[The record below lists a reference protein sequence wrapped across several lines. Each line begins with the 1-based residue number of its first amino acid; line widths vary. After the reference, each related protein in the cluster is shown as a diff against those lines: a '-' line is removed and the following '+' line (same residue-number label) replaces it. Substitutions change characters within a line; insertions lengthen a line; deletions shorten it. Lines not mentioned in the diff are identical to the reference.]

1 MAKIGLLSNFRNRN
15 ASDFFTNIV
24 NEENFLFVFIGR
36 TAPWD
41 DDEIVPDVQNTLL
54 EENEIWTDI
63 NGIKRIQPDDVTIA
77 FRRVDWSENKIF
89 DEYDNGVDLSN
100 KDFYAVTDE
109 NKVYKCISNNNRS
122 KSTVKPIHTTF
133 DVSSESDGYKW
144 KYMFSISESLLEKF
158 IAPEYAPLVVEEDV
172 IEFAE
177 PGTIDN
183 IKIENSGSGYK
194 ANASVEASTELP
206 VFIEGNGKQ
215 TASAAALLSTSDGRV
230 LTASV
235 LDGGSEYP
243 YAPES
248 RIPVAL
254 RQITDA
260 GIVQSAYGI
269 AATNALGQIDD
280 FELIIGGFGY
290 TNGEAKIV
298 QSSCRAYAET
308 NFDGEIIN
316 ADVFTGRQGSD
327 FTEATAIIVSDNGSA
342 PGKLRPQIS
351 PLKGHGADPQKEV
364 FAKYVMINLRLSGE
378 ESFIDLNDFRRI
390 GIIEDPYQFGES
402 LAFDGLDSDGD
413 QKRFDGLIGDTRY
426 RIVLDGSN
434 EGFQTNEVLYGESS
448 GARGNEL
455 TTFNDD
461 TIRVIVDRSLA
472 PDIDFES
479 GETVRGLSSGEV
491 GTISNI
497 IEPDIEPYS
506 GTILYIN
513 NSEPVVRELDLQLET
528 VTLVI
533 EY

>member
-15 ASDFFTNIV
+15 ASDFFTNVV

-54 EENEIWTDI
+54 EENQIWTDI
-63 NGIKRIQPDDVTIA
+63 NGIKRIQPNDVTIA
-77 FRRVDWSENKIF
+77 FRRIEWSPNRIF
-89 DEYDNGVDLSN
+89 DEYDDGEDLST
-100 KDFYAVTDE
+100 KDFYVVTDE

-122 KSTVKPIHTTF
+122 RSTVKPIHTTF
-133 DVSSESDGYKW
+133 DISSESDGYKW

-158 IAPEYAPLVVEEDV
+158 IAPEFAPLVIDEDV
-172 IEFAE
+172 VDFAE

-183 IKIENSGSGYK
+183 IKVEEPGSGYTPLL
-194 ANASVEASTELP
+194 SVDSNTEIP
-206 VFIEGNGKQ
+206 VFIEGNGDQ
-215 TASAAALLSTSDGRV
+215 TTSAEALLSTSDGRV

-235 LDGGSEYP
+235 LDGGNSYP

-254 RQITDA
+254 RQITDS
-260 GIVQSAYGI
+260 GITQSAYGI
-269 AATNALGQIDD
+269 ATTNALGQIDD
-280 FELIIGGFGY
+280 FDLIIGGDGY
-290 TNGEAKIV
+290 SNGAAQIV

-308 NFDGEIIN
+308 NFEGEIVN
-316 ADVFTGRQGSD
+316 AEVFQGRAGSN
-327 FTEATAIIVSDNGSA
+327 FTEARAVIVAETDGEPA
-342 PGKLRPQIS
+342 ELRPQIS
-351 PLKGHGADPQKEV
+351 PLAGHGANPQKEV
-364 FAKYVMINLRLSGE
+364 FGKFVMINLRLSGE

-390 GIIEDPYQFGES
+390 GIIEDPHQFGEGES
-402 LAFDGLDSDGD
+402 SESDSDGEP
-413 QKRFDGLIGDTRY
+413 KKFDGLIGDTRY
-426 RIVLDGSN
+426 RIDLNTDN
-434 EGFQTNEVLYGESS
+434 DDFEINEVLYGESS

-455 TTFNDD
+455 TKLNDS
-461 TIRVIVDRSLA
+461 TVRVLIDESISS
-472 PDIDFES
+472 DILFET
-479 GETVRGLSSGEV
+479 GETVRGLSSGAV
-491 GTISNI
+491 STIANI
-497 IEPDIEPYS
+497 TPPDIEPYS